1 MDLEGVVG
9 RFSGMVVASLIRE
22 DNFPLYDVMIHVS
35 CSSLS
40 PKKKKKKFSPTYGL
54 SPSQNYPANTQTDVI
69 NDCILKL
76 YRALVPQ
83 QAKKM
88 SRKEYKSLKVKWE
101 IFNGYRGVLGVLSPL
116 QKREMLYL
124 LAVAYYRDGDY
135 SRSLSYLNQ
144 CLEVAPHFNQALTLK
159 KKFGSVLWFLIGG
172 PHQYY
177 LDMILVNI
185 AEAGDDAPDEVKN
198 ENIIK
203 LSWALVHTR
212 QPEDVQRG
220 IALLDASLET
230 GGLRELKRSRPSQ
243 LQIRDMLYIRSLGHY
258 INRDFMK
265 SMNDVCQC
273 LVDAPGF
280 WQGWYLRR
288 TLLNRTETDGLLGAL
303 FFMLPVQLCRY
314 YESKIAR
321 KT

>member
-9 RFSGMVVASLIRE
+9 RFAGMVVASLIRE
-22 DNFPLYDVMIHVS
+22 DNFPLYDVMIHDYKED
-35 CSSLS
+35 L
-40 PKKKKKKFSPTYGL
+40 K
-54 SPSQNYPANTQTDVI
+54 NYPANTQTDVI

-76 YRALVPQ
+76 CRALVH
-83 QAKKM
+83 
-88 SRKEYKSLKVKWE
+88 STGKENVKE
-101 IFNGYRGVLGVLSPL
+101 GIQKLEDGYRGVLGVLSPL

-177 LDMILVNI
+177 LDMILDCERDI

-230 GGLRELKRSRPSQ
+230 GGLRELTRSRPSQ

-273 LVDAPGF
+273 LDAPGF

-303 FFMLPVQLCRY
+303 FFYAASAAVPAIMKARSL
-314 YESKIAR
+314 R

>member
-9 RFSGMVVASLIRE
+9 RFAGMVVASLIRE
-22 DNFPLYDVMIHVS
+22 DNFPLYDVMIHDYKED
-35 CSSLS
+35 L
-40 PKKKKKKFSPTYGL
+40 K
-54 SPSQNYPANTQTDVI
+54 NYPANTQTDVI

-76 YRALVPQ
+76 CRALVH
-83 QAKKM
+83 
-88 SRKEYKSLKVKWE
+88 STGKENVKE
-101 IFNGYRGVLGVLSPL
+101 GIQKLEDGYRGVLGVLSPL

-177 LDMILVNI
+177 LDMILDCERDI
-185 AEAGDDAPDEVKN
+185 AEAGDDAPGEVKN

-212 QPEDVQRG
+212 QPEDVLRG
-220 IALLDASLET
+220 IDLLEAPLEKSGLSQLEK
-230 GGLRELKRSRPSQ
+230 GGLNELQ
-243 LQIRDMLYIRSLGHY
+243 FRDMLYIRSLGHY
-258 INRDFMK
+258 ISGDFIK
-265 SMNDVCQC
+265 SLNDVLQC
-273 LVDAPGF
+273 LEVAPDF
-280 WQGWYLRR
+280 WQGRYLSR
-288 TLLNRTETDGLLGAL
+288 TVSTRMKKNKFLGAL
-303 FFMLPVQLCRY
+303 IFHTAGALVSVIINTKSR
-314 YESKIAR
+314 R